1 MFSKAKRDKTNDRQL
16 PDFEGQGQSMNADP
30 RMSNRTDAK
39 ASARA
44 KTPRSAPTGVPSLI
58 SADMVIKGEI
68 RSEGEVQFDGEI
80 DGDIFAKGLV
90 IGEGAMVRGEVI
102 AEKVKVA
109 GTVEGRIRATRVEL
123 TASSIVKGDVVHTA
137 LMIEAGARFEGS
149 CRHSDDPIND
159 TAPATPAELPAPS
172 EDRVLSNQQVPNAP
186 REREA
191 KLREAQ
197 PIRRDA
203 AASDK
208 QPENVQPMRQTQ
220 GGKALAG
227 KVNLR

>member
-1 MFSKAKRDKTNDRQL
+1 MSADNT
-16 PDFEGQGQSMNADP
+16 MNRRA
-30 RMSNRTDAK
+30 DAK
-39 ASARA
+39 SSARA
-44 KTPRSAPTGVPSLI
+44 KAPRPTPSGVPSLI
-58 SADMVIKGEI
+58 SADMIIRGEI

-90 IGEGAMVRGEVI
+90 IGEGASVRGEVV

-109 GTVEGRIRATRVEL
+109 GTVDGRIRATRVEL
-123 TASSIVKGDVVHTA
+123 TATSVVKGDVIHTA

-149 CRHSDDPIND
+149 CRHSDDPLND
-159 TAPATPAELPAPS
+159 TGAASAPAELPAPS
-172 EDRVLSNQQVPNAP
+172 SDDRMLAPNAP

-197 PIRRDA
+197 PLRRESSPAPQEA
-203 AASDK
+203 ANK
-208 QPENVQPMRQTQ
+208 ENVEPMRQAQ
-220 GGKALAG
+220 PNKLAS